1 MKKKDIKKLQRKTNP
16 ILKKLIQDCYELGKN
31 SKFWKKI
38 AKELSRSTRR
48 QRKVNLYKL
57 NKITKPKEQIIIPGK
72 LLGIGE
78 LKHELKVYALSY
90 SQSVKNK
97 IKNLFPIQE
106 LIKKNPEGKKTRII
120 C

>member
-1 MKKKDIKKLQRKTNP
+1 MKKQIKKIQRKANP
-16 ILKKLIQDCYELGKN
+16 ILRELIEDCNKLASK

-38 AKELSRSTRR
+38 TKELSRSTRR
-48 QRKVNLYKL
+48 MREVNIYKL
-57 NKITKPKEQIIIPGK
+57 NRVTKPKEQIIIPGK

-78 LKHELKVYALSY
+78 LKHDLTIYCLKY
-90 SQSVKNK
+90 SQSTKNK

-106 LIKKNPEGKKTRII
+106 LIKKNPEGKGTRII

>member
-1 MKKKDIKKLQRKTNP
+1 MKRKEIKKIQRKTN
-16 ILKKLIQDCYELGKN
+16 INLKNLIEECRKLGEK

-38 AKELSRSTRR
+38 TKELSISTRKMR
-48 QRKVNLYKL
+48 EVNIYKL
-57 NKITKPKEQIIIPGK
+57 NKVTKPKEQIIIPGK

-78 LKHELKVYALSY
+78 LKHDLTIYALKY
-90 SQSVKNK
+90 SQSVKDK

-106 LIKKNPEGKKTRII
+106 LIKKNPQGKGTRII